1 MTKTGHVATITQLEH
16 EIKQNVVKNN
26 TVNIVDNDY
35 DRQKCEIVQEDLLN
49 NNEIKGVVL
58 CDSKY
63 DLVLDS
69 NGRPTGTVV
78 ADIPPAQAEKYK
90 YFGFEFDS
98 KLKWDNIIGIV
109 IIHLLFV
116 YTMVCSHPLPRMY
129 QTYLWGK
136 YAFILST
143 QFPFII
149 HQSAYLPLTRPD
161 LDLIYFEFCRSPAF
175 GLRWPIRAYNSNGQ
189 THAHSHAG
197 CNANIL
203 SPIVR
208 PNISH
213 FLIKNVNYL

>member
-49 NNEIKGVVL
+49 NNEIQGVVL

-69 NGRPTGTVV
+69 QGRPTGTIA
-78 ADIPPAQAEKYK
+78 ADNAPVQTGKYN

-116 YTMVCSHPLPRMY
+116 YTMLCSHSLPRLY

-136 YAFILST
+136 YLFQRFLHNNKLPYPIYKYSR
-143 QFPFII
+143 IR
-149 HQSAYLPLTRPD
+149 SYLPSTHPRIRPYYFGNH
-161 LDLIYFEFCRSPAF
+161 LQIY
-175 GLRWPIRAYNSNGQ
+175 
-189 THAHSHAG
+189 
-197 CNANIL
+197 
-203 SPIVR
+203 
-208 PNISH
+208 
-213 FLIKNVNYL
+213 

>member
-16 EIKQNVVKNN
+16 EIEQNVVKNN

-69 NGRPTGTVV
+69 NGRPTGTVP
-78 ADIPPAQAEKYK
+78 ADIAPVQAEKYK

-98 KLKWDNIIGIV
+98 KLKWDNITGIV

-116 YTMVCSHPLPRMY
+116 YTMLCSHPLPRMY

-136 YAFILST
+136 YLPFHLTTLFSILFTSGLHT
-143 QFPFII
+143 
-149 HQSAYLPLTRPD
+149 HTYLPLTDP
-161 LDLIYFEFCRSPAF
+161 FC
-175 GLRWPIRAYNSNGQ
+175 LVQTNSR
-189 THAHSHAG
+189 HIFSHSR
-197 CNANIL
+197 NANIL
-203 SPIVR
+203 VFKTVGVAE
-208 PNISH
+208 H
-213 FLIKNVNYL
+213 FVFPIKNVNCH

>member
-16 EIKQNVVKNN
+16 EIEQNVVKNN

-63 DLVLDS
+63 DLVVDS

-78 ADIPPAQAEKYK
+78 ADIEPPQTEKFK

-109 IIHLLFV
+109 IIHLLFI
-116 YTMVCSHPLPRMY
+116 YTMVCSHPLPKNY

-136 YAFILST
+136 YFISH
-143 QFPFII
+143 FII
-149 HQSAYLPLTRPD
+149 FMVYCLFWCQYLPLTRPVRVIII
-161 LDLIYFEFCRSPAF
+161 IYFET
-175 GLRWPIRAYNSNGQ
+175 L
-189 THAHSHAG
+189 
-197 CNANIL
+197 L
-203 SPIVR
+203 SLK
-208 PNISH
+208 S
-213 FLIKNVNYL
+213 

>member
-16 EIKQNVVKNN
+16 EIEQNVVKNN

-69 NGRPTGTVV
+69 NGRPTGTVP
-78 ADIPPAQAEKYK
+78 ADIAPVQAEKYK

-98 KLKWDNIIGIV
+98 KLKWDNITGIV

-116 YTMVCSHPLPRMY
+116 YTMVSSHPLPRLY

-136 YAFILST
+136 YL
-143 QFPFII
+143 PF
-149 HQSAYLPLTRPD
+149 HYLLYFLFYLPTLIHIRICHWPTHFVSANLIPDTFSVIVATRM
-161 LDLIYFEFCRSPAF
+161 FSSANRRRCRTFCF
-175 GLRWPIRAYNSNGQ
+175 
-189 THAHSHAG
+189 SH
-197 CNANIL
+197 
-203 SPIVR
+203 
-208 PNISH
+208 
-213 FLIKNVNYL
+213 